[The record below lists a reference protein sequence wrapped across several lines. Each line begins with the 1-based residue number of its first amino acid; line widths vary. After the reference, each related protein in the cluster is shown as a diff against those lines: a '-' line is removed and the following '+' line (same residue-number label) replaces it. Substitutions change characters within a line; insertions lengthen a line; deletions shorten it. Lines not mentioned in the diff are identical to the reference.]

1 MLKGFRVLE
10 TMVILAFKVYRNDYY
25 GKASIHF
32 AGAEKGRYGE
42 YHTAV
47 GTNAGFR
54 RDNPEGPQTTRRQK
68 PAVQDARR
76 RFAEQPLCSRAAH

>member
-1 MLKGFRVLE
+1 MRSFVRVLASIQKVNLAVWVRTDMREGFHVLE
-10 TMVILAFKVYRNDYY
+10 TMVILAFKVYRNDNY

-54 RDNPEGPQTTRRQK
+54 RDNPEGP
-68 PAVQDARR
+68 
-76 RFAEQPLCSRAAH
+76 